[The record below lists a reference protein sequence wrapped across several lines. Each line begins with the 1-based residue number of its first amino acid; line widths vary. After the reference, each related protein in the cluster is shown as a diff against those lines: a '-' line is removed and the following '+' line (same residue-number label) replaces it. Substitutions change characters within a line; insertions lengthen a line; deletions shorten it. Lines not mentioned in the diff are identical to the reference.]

1 MGLKIVWTSI
11 LAWQWQ
17 HFIPRSFSYSWNAD
31 FFLKSSCPW
40 TAFLPLPFC
49 PSDAVWICAGLGKVN
64 FVVIVCSC
72 DILVLGSSTYTR
84 LVCCNKQRRRHLKAK
99 AILKSEQNI
108 NNWQNRTGLLCSMRF
123 CSIAIENLAVLFIFG
138 ETLLLSIVSIFFA
151 AGLELVLGAHLL
163 ARSLVPFLL
172 LHLDSPPTL
181 APITVSSSVHLL
193 QQAYLLSGLLSFF
206 STRFYC

>member
-1 MGLKIVWTSI
+1 M
-11 LAWQWQ
+11 
-17 HFIPRSFSYSWNAD
+17 
-31 FFLKSSCPW
+31 
-40 TAFLPLPFC
+40 
-49 PSDAVWICAGLGKVN
+49 
-64 FVVIVCSC
+64 
-72 DILVLGSSTYTR
+72 
-84 LVCCNKQRRRHLKAK
+84 KAK

-108 NNWQNRTGLLCSMRF
+108 NNWQNRTGLLCSTRL

-206 STRFYC
+206 FHSILLLNKSN